1 MTTPYRNDLDA
12 LQETK
17 TTLETELASTKARE
31 AELARELASVKE
43 RIEAKKRLPMLD
55 QVRVASPC
63 NASWDEMLGDDRVRF
78 CTSCEKNVFNLSAMS
93 REDAEG
99 LIQERV
105 GGELCV
111 RFYQRADGTI
121 MTQDCPVG
129 VGKKRRKMAVLAA
142 AGAGAMALAVTS
154 LFTKTMG
161 KPVVGATMGEME
173 VQPPAPHVM
182 GSIAPPVDTVPPV
195 APETQTPHVSPPQ
208 ANPPAHPPIRMGR
221 MVRAP
226 NAR

>member
-31 AELARELASVKE
+31 AELARELAAVKE

-93 REDAEG
+93 RDDAER
-99 LIQERV
+99 LLEERL

-129 VGKKRRKMAVLAA
+129 VTKKRRKMAVLAA
-142 AGAGAMALAVTS
+142 AGAGAMALAATS

-161 KPVVGATMGEME
+161 KPAMGATMGEMAID
-173 VQPPAPHVM
+173 PAPHVM
-182 GSIAPPVDTVPPV
+182 GSIAAPVDTVPPV
-195 APETQTPHVSPPQ
+195 QPETQTPHVKPPP
-208 ANPPAHPPIRMGR
+208 PPAPPPVRMGR
-221 MVRAP
+221 MVRTK
-226 NAR
+226 